1 MDELRSDLDRG
12 ESDRRAVERD
22 GDSRGIRDRIGSRI
36 RSPFGGLFR
45 LRRFLLALGLS
56 VVGLVLSGFVPLLP
70 AAVSALAGV
79 FLAGFSLGLVSSK
92 RAYTEV
98 ALAGAA
104 TAAVATLADYLL
116 VTALGGF
123 GVPLA
128 ALTGGAGVLA
138 SVGGHYFG
146 RDLRSGLTRDV

>member
-1 MDELRSDLDRG
+1 MDELRSDLDQG
-12 ESDRRAVERD
+12 ESDRRAVKRD
-22 GDSRGIRDRIGSRI
+22 GNSHGIRDRIGSRI
-36 RSPFGGLFR
+36 RSPFSGLFR

-70 AAVSALAGV
+70 AALSALTGV
-79 FLAGFSLGLVSSK
+79 FLTGFSLGLVSSK
-92 RAYTEV
+92 RAYAEV

-128 ALTGGAGVLA
+128 AIAGGAGVLA

-146 RDLRSGLTRDV
+146 RDLRSGLTRDI